1 MDQQQTPPVPV
12 PNQGITVDYA
22 HAETND
28 FIHRVYSWMFFG
40 LVVTGTIAYFVSTSA
55 TITNFIVGNV
65 PVFFGL
71 IILELACVIGLSWL
85 AQKVNSTEAG
95 ILFIIYSALNG
106 LTFSV
111 IFLVYQMNSIASV
124 FIITAGMFGIISLYG
139 YITKRDLTTA
149 GHMALMGLIG
159 IILASVVN
167 LFFYSNTSSLIIAYA
182 GVLIF
187 TVLTAYDTQKIKN
200 LNAVVEIGTE
210 IEKKEA
216 IIGALVLYLDF
227 VNLFLKL
234 LRILGKRK

>member
-1 MDQQQTPPVPV
+1 
-12 PNQGITVDYA
+12 
-22 HAETND
+22 
-28 FIHRVYSWMFFG
+28 MFFG
-40 LVVTGTIAYFVSTSA
+40 LVITGAIAYYVSTN
-55 TITNFIVGNV
+55 TWVFGLIVGNMA
-65 PVFFGL
+65 VFLGL
-71 IILELACVIGLSWL
+71 IALELLCVIGLSWL
-85 AQKVNSTEAG
+85 AKKVNSTEAA

-111 IFLVYQMNSIASV
+111 IFLVYQISSIASV

-149 GHMALMGLIG
+149 GNMALMGLLG
-159 IILASVVN
+159 IILASIVN

-200 LNAVVEIGTE
+200 LNAIVEIGTE

-234 LRILGKRK
+234 LRILGKRR